1 MRKKVFYVPGLISS
15 IGLGVVLLFFYIR
28 KPPHYHRPH
37 ILRMV
42 VPTDKPPD
50 QRGFQIFS
58 KYSFLRDIAK
68 KTIHT
73 VDLNEPYP
81 PYDPSIFHLRQG
93 FITREIERMQFTHD
107 TSSILKIHFGE
118 NNTYG
123 DFMWVLNQAYYYG
136 FRHFAYFDDNFYL
149 VANTPDKP
157 AVSASTIAPDL

>member
-1 MRKKVFYVPGLISS
+1 M
-15 IGLGVVLLFFYIR
+15 LLFFFIH

-50 QRGFQIFS
+50 SHGFQMFS

-73 VDLNEPYP
+73 VNFNEPYP

-107 TSSILKIHFGE
+107 T
-118 NNTYG
+118 
-123 DFMWVLNQAYYYG
+123 
-136 FRHFAYFDDNFYL
+136 YFDDNFYF
-149 VANTPDKP
+149 VANPPDKP
-157 AVSASTIAPDL
+157 VASASTLAPDY